1 MIASKDY
8 RLTNEIINVYKQ
20 TFWEVSTLLQTMNV
34 RKYVLD
40 KNVMKLHMSNP
51 CNV

>member
-1 MIASKDY
+1 MITSKDY

-34 RKYVLD
+34 KKYLLD
-40 KNVMKLHMSNP
+40 QKLHRNYL
-51 CNV
+51 CDV